1 MAKAWFWPAAAV
13 ALLAVTGCAAA
24 DSRDPSAARE
34 PRRCFWPRNVN
45 NFRVVNSS
53 TVNIRVGR
61 DVFRLDMFGSC
72 PDLDWSSRLG
82 LVTTGS
88 STICVGSGL
97 GTSIVTR
104 GIGGRGRQRC
114 PVQSITA
121 LSPEEIQ
128 ALPGRERP

>member
-1 MAKAWFWPAAAV
+1 MARASVWAAAAIALV
-13 ALLAVTGCAAA
+13 AMTGCVGT
-24 DSRDPSAARE
+24 DSRNPSATRE
-34 PRRCFWPRNVN
+34 PRRCFWPRNVD

-61 DVFRLDMFGSC
+61 DVYRLDLFGSC
-72 PDLDWSSRLG
+72 PDLDWSGRMG

-104 GIGGRGRQRC
+104 GIGGRGLQRC
-114 PVQSITA
+114 QVQSITA
-121 LSPEEIQ
+121 LSREEIE